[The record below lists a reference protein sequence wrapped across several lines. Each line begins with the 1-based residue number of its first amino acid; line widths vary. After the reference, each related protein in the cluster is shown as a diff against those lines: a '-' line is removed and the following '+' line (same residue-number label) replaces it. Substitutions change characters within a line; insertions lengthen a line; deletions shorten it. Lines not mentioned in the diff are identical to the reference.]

1 MCCCSETQASN
12 LSSKCAYCADLSEQ
26 QLLTLAQHMSQM
38 LSQHKEALQALS
50 DQHPEEAKRL
60 ALSALQ
66 LADHM
71 PPPLQSLGSHHI
83 WRMRLHEAL
92 MRSCIELGNQWP
104 LVLSVAQKLVPV
116 YELVYPQVS
125 ATTACVQVGVA
136 TRSSDKVCYTL
147 ESSAASGRELFQL
160 CYELAAIV
168 SCIRLCAAW
177 QVRKC
182 VQLSNTCTVQGSSQC
197 CGMLSYPIP
206 IVTER

>member
-1 MCCCSETQASN
+1 MMLDHQALSAAEHVTFCLMYTICCCSEKQPSN
-12 LSSKCAYCADLSEQ
+12 LSSKCAYCADLPEQ

-50 DQHPEEAKRL
+50 DQHPEESKQL

-71 PPPLQSLGSHHI
+71 PVPLKALGSQHI

-92 MRSCIELGNQWP
+92 MRSCVDLGNQWP

-125 ATTACVQVGVA
+125 VTTACV
-136 TRSSDKVCYTL
+136 
-147 ESSAASGRELFQL
+147 
-160 CYELAAIV
+160 
-168 SCIRLCAAW
+168 
-177 QVRKC
+177 
-182 VQLSNTCTVQGSSQC
+182 
-197 CGMLSYPIP
+197 
-206 IVTER
+206 